1 MISTTADSPVGK
13 LCLVSDGE
21 ALVSLRFGEG
31 GDDEPDYII
40 KKTLCEL
47 AEYFEGRRQSFDIPL
62 KVSGTEFQRAV
73 WNALCAIPFGET
85 RSYSDIAAA
94 VGSKRACRAVG
105 MANNRN
111 PIAILIP
118 CHRVIGSDGSL
129 TGYAGGLEIKKRL
142 LAYESGG
149 EPRCFERINK

>member
-73 WNALCAIPFGET
+73 WTALCAIPFGET

-105 MANNRN
+105 MANNKN
-111 PIAILIP
+111 PVAIVIP
-118 CHRVIGSDGSL
+118 CHRVIGSGGAL
-129 TGYAGGLEIKKRL
+129 TGYAAGLEVKKYL
-142 LAYESGG
+142 LEL
-149 EPRCFERINK
+149 ENNNK